1 MKLFILSGAD
11 KWSNTFSGWKQQN
24 VLFVRR
30 FRAADVRTVDG
41 LKDVF
46 FASSLFTLQ
55 FIPQRDRGAV
65 LRKVYDGMVEGG
77 AFVVTEKLFA
87 NSARLQDIL
96 AFQYYDFKRRKFSAE
111 EILRKS
117 RLRRS
122 MLWDEQQL
130 HDALCE
136 AGFEPGDIQRFWQRY
151 MFVGL
156 MAVKRR
162 TPLYR

>member
-1 MKLFILSGAD
+1 MVKHV
-11 KWSNTFSGWKQQN
+11 SGWKQQN

-46 FASSLFTLQ
+46 FRQ
-55 FIPQRDRGAV
+55 FAVHFAVHSAARPRRRLAEGLRRHGRGRCV
-65 LRKVYDGMVEGG
+65 WSPR
-77 AFVVTEKLFA
+77 KLFA

-111 EILRKS
+111 EILLKEQG
-117 RLRRS
+117 LRRQ
-122 MLWDEQQL
+122 MQLWDEQQL

-162 TPLYR
+162 RPRDR